1 MGKPPRTCHSMV
13 SSAPDA
19 ASAALVSGYLDSA
32 NENELWPEV
41 EYEEAASASHVQG
54 AICSKCAYR
63 KPAWREDASEL
74 LALDARADAMMLE
87 AMSLGGSSL
96 RSTLRSESAR
106 LQLRTPPAY
115 LSPRVAKRSRD
126 EE

>member
-1 MGKPPRTCHSMV
+1 MV

-19 ASAALVSGYLDSA
+19 ASAALVSGYIDSA
-32 NENELWPEV
+32 SENELWPEV
-41 EYEEAASASHVQG
+41 EYEEAASASRVRG

-63 KPAWREDASEL
+63 KPAWSEDASEL
-74 LALDARADAMMLE
+74 LALDARADAILLR
-87 AMSLGGSSL
+87 AMSLGAYSRL
-96 RSTLRSESAR
+96 RARMSECTR
-106 LQLRTPPAY
+106 HQLRTPPAY

>member
-1 MGKPPRTCHSMV
+1 MV

-32 NENELWPEV
+32 SENELWPEV
-41 EYEEAASASHVQG
+41 EHEEAASASRVRG

-63 KPAWREDASEL
+63 KPAWSEDASEL
-74 LALDARADAMMLE
+74 LALDARADAMLLS

-126 EE
+126 EERCCAA